1 MHLRK
6 ALLLLLNV
14 VTGVFVNTAIE
25 SAGADKD
32 LATLKQ
38 LQKKVENMSA
48 LQEVFQDMDQHD
60 INGVTL
66 DDLENALSEE
76 KLGTFLESLGISTDD
91 AWSLFMLIDADHN
104 GIVDLQEFVH
114 GCMQLRGPAKS
125 LQLAKMAYE
134 NKLTRQAIKHLHDD
148 VATISRLMKQSLRYR
163 LVREAI

>member
-1 MHLRK
+1 M
-6 ALLLLLNV
+6 
-14 VTGVFVNTAIE
+14 FVNTAIE

-48 LQEVFQDMDQHD
+48 LQEVFQEIDQHD

-66 DDLENALSEE
+66 DDLEDALSEE

-104 GIVDLQEFVH
+104 GIVDLEEFVQ

-134 NKLTRQAIKHLHDD
+134 NKITRQAIKHLHDD

-163 LVREAI
+163 LVRETI